1 MYGGFMKKYS
11 MILVLVLF
19 IVAGS
24 SFAQDKVIWHR
35 VDENNFINSDGIIE
49 EQNGFTFMLKSF
61 NKGQYEPVNGRRINY
76 TISQYSIDCQN
87 QEYKIG
93 VIDSYGYEDN
103 FINGD
108 YNRYAKFQPIVSGTA
123 IGEVAK
129 QLCKL

>member
-1 MYGGFMKKYS
+1 MKKYS
-11 MILVLVLF
+11 IILIFVLF
-19 IVAGS
+19 FFACC
-24 SFAQDKVIWHR
+24 FAQGNVFWR
-35 VDENNFINSDGIIE
+35 QVDENNFINSDGIIE

-76 TISQYSIDCQN
+76 TISQYTIDCQN

-129 QLCKL
+129 CLCKHK